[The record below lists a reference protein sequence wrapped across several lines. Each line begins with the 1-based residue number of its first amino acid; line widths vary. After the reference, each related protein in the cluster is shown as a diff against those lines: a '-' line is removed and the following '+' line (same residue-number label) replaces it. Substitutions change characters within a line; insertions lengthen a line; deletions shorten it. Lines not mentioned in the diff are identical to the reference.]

1 MFQDS
6 YASLDPRAGL
16 PRRSAEPLVS
26 QHLGSRPDQR
36 ARTKALL
43 TDVGLPEPAMTL
55 YPHEFSGGQRQR
67 IGLAR
72 ALVLSRP

>member
-6 YASLDPRAGL
+6 YASLDPRARVATTL
-16 PRRSAEPLVS
+16 REPLVS

-36 ARTKALL
+36 ARIKALL
-43 TDVGLPEPAMTL
+43 TDVGLPESAMTL

-72 ALVLSRP
+72 ALVLEPA